1 MKKHK
6 RFGQLVLFFI
16 AFFFLVGCFNISP
29 IKKVKAETFGIEN
42 TIAKGGRSSG
52 GGSRSSSRSSGS
64 SSRSSR

>member
-6 RFGQLVLFFI
+6 RFGQLILFFI

-52 GGSRSSSRSSGS
+52 GSS
-64 SSRSSR
+64 